1 MKDKI
6 KAVIVDDIDNI
17 CIHLKKLLSKFDQ
30 IQLVGEATDIE
41 EATSIIDKQRPD
53 LLFLDINLN
62 GLSELNLIKC
72 KLITIERKIL

>member
-6 KAVIVDDIDNI
+6 KAVIVDDIDNMRI
-17 CIHLKKLLSKFDQ
+17 QLKKLLSKFDQ

-53 LLFLDINLN
+53 LLFL
-62 GLSELNLIKC
+62 E
-72 KLITIERKIL
+72 ITACIAYIHQNHTCA